1 MSKPSAP
8 LEIHISAANIEG
20 DDVHCRIQL
29 EALIASLVSHKHP
42 ELKISFPTATMTTSR
57 SA

>member
-1 MSKPSAP
+1 MSNASAP
-8 LEIHISAANIEG
+8 LDIHISTAYTEG